1 MKKILLIISLLFL
14 TSCSYFRENYRESN
28 FKMEN
33 GTVLHLIMFE
43 STVPLSERSLV
54 VYGNGHPM
62 YGKECEDP
70 EFKNFS
76 NQLWSEIVKQNDL
89 SHLNAGMLTFVQG
102 QNGVTPIFCNF
113 RYSKNK
119 NGEWIMDSITKG

>member
-14 TSCSYFRENYRESN
+14 TSCSYFRENYRETN

-33 GTVLHLIMFE
+33 GTVLHLVMFE
-43 STVPLSERSLV
+43 STVPLTERSLV

-62 YGKECEDP
+62 FGKECEEP
-70 EFKNFS
+70 EFKSFS

-89 SHLNAGMLTFVQG
+89 SQLKSG
-102 QNGVTPIFCNF
+102 QLRFLQSQTQATPTFCNYY
-113 RYSKNK
+113 YSKNK
-119 NGEWIMDSITKG
+119 NGEWTLESFTKG